1 LCSQG
6 GKYYY
11 IEYANGITDDGTIVA
26 SARRY
31 DSYSDWSTLSN
42 GTNVVVKL
50 AVTSS
55 TAFDGNNDVPSS
67 YVVSNQLPV
76 FDYGASS
83 GGGSFGI
90 FGLLA
95 MAGAAA
101 VGQYR
106 RFVKKGS

>member
-1 LCSQG
+1 M
-6 GKYYY
+6 Y
-11 IEYANGITDDGTIVA
+11 ILN
-26 SARRY
+26 R
-31 DSYSDWSTLSN
+31 
-42 GTNVVVKL
+42 KQ
-50 AVTSS
+50 
-55 TAFDGNNDVPSS
+55 
-67 YVVSNQLPV
+67 QLPV
-76 FDYGASS
+76 FDYGAGDSS